1 MWLSRTDVVPV
12 LAIVAGGVVGVLL
25 TLSPL
30 VLMSPADDVSVPVQ
44 PTWSPADDVSRPA
57 RPVTA
62 RLVPTW
68 SPDGQWVVFRSTDGR
83 LHWDRSTGG
92 EPQPLRISPDGQ
104 WIVYRSALS
113 VGGELTYVRMIDG
126 QVATDRWVVSRQ
138 SIEEAPKGR

>member
-12 LAIVAGGVVGVLL
+12 LTIVAGGVVGVLL

-68 SPDGQWVVFRSTDGR
+68 SPDGQRVVFRSTDGR
-83 LHWDRSTGG
+83 LHWVRSTGG
-92 EPQPLRISPDGQ
+92 EPQPLRILPDGQ
-104 WIVYRSALS
+104 WIVYQSDLS
-113 VGGELTYVRMIDG
+113 LGGELAYVRMIDG
-126 QVATDRWVVSRQ
+126 QVATDPVVVSGQ